1 MPLTTLGFRVQYS
14 SPPILGFITAKWRL
28 HKTGLRGLLSGIKRG
43 NAGKE
48 FTIVLGS
55 KAILLPPPPKL
66 LLLKSRVKSQN
77 SDSLFHLH
85 PKLFNIIWNDPLW
98 NEEVME
104 KETRKTRSQINVSSE
119 RKMSPFSPDSKQSTH
134 SWQQEIDRKGG
145 RGRGKGGKEREREGR
160 QRERK
165 ETKKEEEMVKPTYWS
180 DNQNTNWSN
189 FNSPFFFLIHSV

>member
-145 RGRGKGGKEREREGR
+145 RGRGKGGKGGEG
-160 QRERK
+160 
-165 ETKKEEEMVKPTYWS
+165 KKERGREDREKGRKRRRRKKWWNLLT
-180 DNQNTNWSN
+180 DLITKIQTEATLIH
-189 FNSPFFFLIHSV
+189 PFFF

>member
-55 KAILLPPPPKL
+55 KAIWLPPPPKL

-145 RGRGKGGKEREREGR
+145 RGRGKGGKGGEG
-160 QRERK
+160 
-165 ETKKEEEMVKPTYWS
+165 KKERGREDREKGRKRRRRKKWWNLLT
-180 DNQNTNWSN
+180 DLITKIQTEATLIH
-189 FNSPFFFLIHSV
+189 PFFF